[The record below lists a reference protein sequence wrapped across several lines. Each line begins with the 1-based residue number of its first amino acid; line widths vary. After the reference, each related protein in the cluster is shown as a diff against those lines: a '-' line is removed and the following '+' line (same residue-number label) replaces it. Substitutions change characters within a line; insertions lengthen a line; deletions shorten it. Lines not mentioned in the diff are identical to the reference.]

1 MTKSIT
7 ELVEKFSHNLDEY
20 KNPKYNETSV
30 RIEFVNPFWEAL
42 GWDVH
47 NKSGYA
53 MAFRDV
59 IHEDEVRV
67 GHTTKAPDYSF
78 RIGGKRIFFLETK
91 KPSVDLKHDPAPA
104 FQLRRYAYSAKLPV
118 SLLTDFEEFIIYDT
132 RLKPSIS
139 DKPHV
144 GRMLYFT
151 FEDYIGQWEFIQSI
165 FSKEAVMRGDFDRYI
180 QDKRGKKPRAEIDRD
195 FLNDLDSLRILL
207 ARNMALRNH
216 GLSGR
221 ELNYAVQLT
230 IDRLIFL
237 RMCEDRGIE
246 IQHTL
251 QSLLNGERV
260 YSRLVGIYY
269 RADERYNSGLFHF
282 SAKDGDN
289 PDIITPTLS
298 IDDKLLKDII
308 KKLYYPDCPY
318 EFSVLPVEVLG
329 NAYEQFLGKRISL
342 TAGHHARIEEKPEV
356 RKAGGV
362 YYTPQYIVDYIVKNT
377 VGKLLENNTPQN
389 VSSLRFLDPAC
400 GSGSFLLGAYR
411 YLMDWH
417 LDYYQKDYE
426 KTGKIPVS
434 PQTTGKRARKSDP
447 QAIFEGKGS
456 EWHLTTT
463 EKKRILLNNLYGVDI
478 DANAVEVTKLSLLL
492 KVLENENS
500 ETLNR
505 QIGLWHERALPNLS
519 DNIKC
524 GNSLIG
530 PDFYDNQQVA
540 LFDEEEALRINVFDW
555 QTEFP
560 EIFCPLITRKDT
572 KEIIDDGFRGFDAV
586 IGNPPYI
593 RIQTMKEWAPK
604 EVEFY
609 KEKYKAA
616 KSGNYDIYV
625 VFVEK
630 ALNLLNADRCV
641 GFILP
646 HKFFNSQYGE
656 SLRDLIASGKH
667 LAKVV
672 HFGDQQIFKGATTY
686 TCLMFLDKSGAE
698 SCEFMKVEDLNAWRI
713 GEKSIEGE
721 IPNEK
726 ITNKEWNFVVG
737 KGASLF
743 ERLRL
748 MPKKLGDVAD
758 IFVGL
763 QTSADTVFLFKD
775 SQKEKLPTIIVPS
788 KELGKSIEIESELLK
803 TVVRSGEIGRYWVN
817 PTATVLFPYEII
829 EGKFRLISESC
840 FKSDFPKAW
849 NYLLKNKRLLSER
862 EHGKFKDIGWYQL
875 YPKNLDT
882 WEKPKIMLPY
892 MITRLSAYYDEDN
905 YYFVNVTTGGF
916 GLTIKIGFGSQ
927 KYITSLLNSKLLDWF
942 MKKVST
948 TFHGGY
954 FAANKQFL
962 VQLPVRIINFANPAD
977 KTRHDRIVA
986 LVEQMLDLRKKL
998 SETRDPRTREQ
1009 LQRRIDATDAQIDRL
1024 VYELYEL
1031 TEEEIKVVEG
1041 KE

>member
-1 MTKSIT
+1 
-7 ELVEKFSHNLDEY
+7 
-20 KNPKYNETSV
+20 
-30 RIEFVNPFWEAL
+30 
-42 GWDVH
+42 
-47 NKSGYA
+47 
-53 MAFRDV
+53 
-59 IHEDEVRV
+59 
-67 GHTTKAPDYSF
+67 
-78 RIGGKRIFFLETK
+78 
-91 KPSVDLKHDPAPA
+91 
-104 FQLRRYAYSAKLPV
+104 
-118 SLLTDFEEFIIYDT
+118 DT

-151 FEDYIGQWEFIQSI
+151 FENYIEQWEFIQSI
-165 FSKEAVMRGDFDRYI
+165 FSKEAVLRGDFDRYI

-207 ARNMALRNH
+207 ARNMALRNPD
-216 GLSGR
+216 LSGR

-260 YSRLVGIYY
+260 YSRLVEIYY

-282 SAKDGDN
+282 SAKDGIN

-377 VGKLLENNTPQN
+377 VGKLLEGKTPRE
-389 VSSLRFLDPAC
+389 VSDLRILDPAC

-411 YLMDWH
+411 FLVDWH

-434 PQTTGKRARKSDP
+434 PQVRDKRTRKSDP
-447 QAIFEGKGS
+447 QAIFEGKGG
-456 EWHLTTT
+456 EWYLSTT

-530 PDFYDNQQVA
+530 PDFYENQQTA
-540 LFDEEEALRINVFDW
+540 LFDEEEALRVNVFDW
-555 QTEFP
+555 QTEFK
-560 EIFCPLITRKDT
+560 EIFVN
-572 KEIIDDGFRGFDAV
+572 GGFDAV

-609 KEKYKAA
+609 KKKYKAA

-630 ALNLLNADRCV
+630 ALDLLNSKGYV

-646 HKFFNSQYGE
+646 HKFFNSKYGE
-656 SLRDLIASGKH
+656 SLRNMIASGKH

-672 HFGDQQIFKGATTY
+672 HFGAQQIFTGATTY

-698 SCEFMKVEDLNAWRI
+698 SCEFVKVEDLNAWRME
-713 GEKSIEGE
+713 GKATEGE
-721 IPNEK
+721 IPNDK
-726 ITNKEWNFVVG
+726 ITNKEWNFIIG
-737 KGASLF
+737 EGTELID
-743 ERLRL
+743 RLSR
-748 MPKKLGDVAD
+748 MPVKLKDVAKR
-758 IFVGL
+758 IFQGL
-763 QTSADTVFLFKD
+763 KTGADLVF
-775 SQKEKLPTIIVPS
+775 IVEESGDGKYYS
-788 KELGKSIEIESELLK
+788 KALGKDISLENSLLHPLYK
-803 TVVRSGEIGRYWVN
+803 SGEMKRYNLYKNSRYVI
-817 PTATVLFPYEII
+817 FPYRNGDLIEWSKIVGESPKTAGYLEQCKDLLEKRENGRWKGKNWYCYSRNQALEII
-829 EGKFRLISESC
+829 SSPKLLTADLNPFANYCYDKTGVVY
-840 FKSDFPKAW
+840 FPGGAAGGYGIILDKV
-849 NYLLKNKRLLSER
+849 L
-862 EHGKFKDIGWYQL
+862 YQYVL
-875 YPKNLDT
+875 
-882 WEKPKIMLPY
+882 
-892 MITRLSAYYDEDN
+892 
-905 YYFVNVTTGGF
+905 G
-916 GLTIKIGFGSQ
+916 
-927 KYITSLLNSKLLDWF
+927 LLNSKVVDYYHKNISTNYRGGWF
-942 MKKVST
+942 
-948 TFHGGY
+948 GY
-954 FAANKQFL
+954 DAK
-962 VQLPVRIINFANPAD
+962 IIRNIPIRTIDFSNPKD
-977 KTRHDRIVA
+977 KAQHDRMVL
-986 LVEQMLDLRKKL
+986 LVDQILDLNKKL
-998 SETRDPRTREQ
+998 LATRDPRSREQ

-1024 VYELYEL
+1024 VY
-1031 TEEEIKVVEG
+1031 
-1041 KE
+1041 

>member
-1 MTKSIT
+1 MTKAIT
-7 ELVEKFSHNLDEY
+7 KLVEKFSRNIDEY

-118 SLLTDFEEFIIYDT
+118 SLLTDFEEFIVYDT

-151 FEDYIGQWEFIQSI
+151 FEDYIEQWEFFRSV
-165 FSKEAVMRGDFDRYI
+165 FSKEAVLRGDFDRYI

-207 ARNMALRNH
+207 ARNIALRNPD
-216 GLSGR
+216 LSGR
-221 ELNYAVQLT
+221 ELNFAVQMT

-260 YSRLVGIYY
+260 YSRLVEIYY

-362 YYTPQYIVDYIVKNT
+362 YYTPKYIVDYIVKNT
-377 VGKLLENNTPQN
+377 VGKLLENSTPKN
-389 VSSLRFLDPAC
+389 VSKLHFLDPAC
-400 GSGSFLLGAYR
+400 GSGSFLLGAFQ

-417 LDYYQKDYE
+417 LDCHQKDYE

-434 PQTTGKRARKSDP
+434 PQAGGKRALKSGP
-447 QAIFEGKGS
+447 QAIFQGKGG
-456 EWHLTTT
+456 EWFLSTY

-500 ETLNR
+500 ETLTR
-505 QIGLWHERALPNLS
+505 QMGIWHERALPNLS

-524 GNSLIG
+524 GNSLIA
-530 PDFYDNQQVA
+530 PDYYDSQQTV

-555 QTEFP
+555 QTEF
-560 EIFCPLITRKDT
+560 
-572 KEIIDDGFRGFDAV
+572 KEVFANGGFDAV

-593 RIQTMKEWAPK
+593 PIEMMDNYQKEYFQKHFPQLERKYDSSIVFILASLVKINPNGRLGFISSITWQTGENYAKLRAFLFNTAGVLNLINLPFNVFK
-604 EVEFY
+604 DAYVDTGIY
-609 KEKYKAA
+609 ILSGKPTEKYSIHCFPK
-616 KSGNYDIYV
+616 KEHNP
-625 VFVEK
+625 
-630 ALNLLNADRCV
+630 NLKTIKFTEVPISLISPPDFKIVLDPQASM
-641 GFILP
+641 IL
-646 HKFFNSQYGE
+646 
-656 SLRDLIASGKH
+656 
-667 LAKVV
+667 
-672 HFGDQQIFKGATTY
+672 
-686 TCLMFLDKSGAE
+686 
-698 SCEFMKVEDLNAWRI
+698 
-713 GEKSIEGE
+713 
-721 IPNEK
+721 
-726 ITNKEWNFVVG
+726 
-737 KGASLF
+737 
-743 ERLRL
+743 LRL
-748 MPKKLGDVAD
+748 YGDLRFTTLGNISKSTQGLAGARYSRNSNGDGEMIYPFLEKGQVYRYTMQVEVTSSVDMSDKKSLIPFYIAKPKLLIRRVINRQDRLMVSYMDQRLVFKKDINPFLLTETNMTAYYVLG
-758 IFVGL
+758 IL
-763 QTSADTVFLFKD
+763 NSM
-775 SQKEKLPTIIVPS
+775 
-788 KELGKSIEIESELLK
+788 
-803 TVVRSGEIGRYWVN
+803 
-817 PTATVLFPYEII
+817 
-829 EGKFRLISESC
+829 LISFLYVRTSSIAT
-840 FKSDFPKAW
+840 KDDF
-849 NYLLKNKRLLSER
+849 R
-862 EHGKFKDIGWYQL
+862 Q
-875 YPKNLDT
+875 
-882 WEKPKIMLPY
+882 
-892 MITRLSAYYDEDN
+892 
-905 YYFVNVTTGGF
+905 TT
-916 GLTIKIGFGSQ
+916 LAE
-927 KYITSLLNSKLLDWF
+927 LR
-942 MKKVST
+942 
-948 TFHGGY
+948 
-954 FAANKQFL
+954 
-962 VQLPVRIINFANPAD
+962 RIPIRTINFDDPAD
-977 KTRHDRIVA
+977 KAIHERMVT
-986 LVEQMLDLRKKL
+986 LVEQMLELRKIL
-998 SETRDPRTREQ
+998 SETRDPRSREQ
-1009 LQRRIDATDAQIDRL
+1009 LQRRIDATDKQIDKL
-1024 VYELYEL
+1024 VYQLYEL
-1031 TEEEIKVVEG
+1031 TEEEIAVVEN
-1041 KE
+1041 KK